1 MVIENMVKSVISRNL
16 LNLKRVVGLTT
27 GARVCWECCV
37 IAISRPAHI
46 SYAFGG
52 KHSYAYSSLNLVVY
66 ASWLRQF
73 GRYIYNLDF
82 EYATRGYY
90 KLVYYC
96 IRVFRSAQLIWDQ
109 ATLSSEF
116 ATLFCNKL
124 YTLVYLVSEWSFS
137 GIINDDKYHRQFL
150 FGLTLVCKAIMLNHC
165 FLLHFHASWEELRP
179 LVTSREYDIKESFNT
194 CVIQKQF
201 MRWYALVSLS
211 PLSLLSLAILL
222 CSVYY
227 CCFYYY
233 CYYFIITIL
242 YKLDLSLSLSLS
254 PPFSLSPFR
263 RAIAVC
269 MEQVSVLSI
278 QTRWPILNTIASWM
292 EQVSVL
298 SI

>member
-1 MVIENMVKSVISRNL
+1 MWN
-16 LNLKRVVGLTT
+16 
-27 GARVCWECCV
+27 
-37 IAISRPAHI
+37 
-46 SYAFGG
+46 
-52 KHSYAYSSLNLVVY
+52 
-66 ASWLRQF
+66 
-73 GRYIYNLDF
+73 
-82 EYATRGYY
+82 
-90 KLVYYC
+90 
-96 IRVFRSAQLIWDQ
+96 Q

-150 FGLTLVCKAIMLNHC
+150 FGLTLVCKAIMLYQC
-165 FLLHFHASWEELRP
+165 FLLHFYANWEELRS
-179 LVTSREYDIKESFNT
+179 LVTSRAYDIKEGFNP

-242 YKLDLSLSLSLS
+242 YKLYLSLSLS
-254 PPFSLSPFR
+254 PPFSLSPFL

-269 MEQVSVLSI
+269 MERVSVPSI
-278 QTRWPILNTIASWM
+278 QTHWPIFPAI
-292 EQVSVL
+292 VS
-298 SI
+298 